1 MALGLEA
8 ITDMTGSKLHE
19 HIRANSSELTE
30 DLCLKFITANHEASA
45 RSLQFGLDRDV
56 PMTFNLNPGDAGAA
70 SPRSRLFEPLV
81 KYM

>member
-8 ITDMTGSKLHE
+8 ITEMTGSKWHE

-30 DLCLKFITANHEASA
+30 DLCLKFMSANHEALA
-45 RSLQFGLDRDV
+45 RTLQSVLDRDV

-70 SPRSRLFEPLV
+70 SNRHRLFEPLV